1 MTVLV
6 GYLPTPE
13 GNAAFTA
20 ALDEA
25 ARRREA
31 LVVLSSPRDGAL
43 VSTELPSP
51 DDTETLQAQAQ
62 QAGVSMDLRTTP
74 HRGELPDLLI
84 ETAEEINAS
93 VIVIGLRRRTA
104 IGELFLGSTAQQILL
119 GAERPVLAVKARR

>member
-6 GYLPTPE
+6 GYLPTLE
-13 GNAAFTA
+13 GNAAFSA

-43 VSTELPSP
+43 VSTEVPAP
-51 DDTETLQAQAQ
+51 DEIDMLQARAQ
-62 QAGVSMDLRTTP
+62 QAGVSIDLRTTP
-74 HRGELPDLLI
+74 HRGELPDLLF
-84 ETAEEINAS
+84 ETAEEVNAS
-93 VIVIGLRRRTA
+93 VIVIGLRRRTSV
-104 IGELFLGSTAQQILL
+104 GKLLLGSTAQQILL

>member
-6 GYLPTPE
+6 GYPPTPE
-13 GNAAFTA
+13 GTAAFSA

-31 LVVLSSPRDGAL
+31 LVVLNSPRDGAL
-43 VSTELPSP
+43 VSTELPPP
-51 DDTETLQAQAQ
+51 DEIDTLQARAQ
-62 QAGVSMDLRTTP
+62 QAGVSIDLRTTP

-84 ETAEEINAS
+84 EVAEEINAS

-104 IGELFLGSTAQQILL
+104 VGKLLLGSTAQQILL
-119 GAERPVLAVKARR
+119 GTERPVLAVKARR

>member
-1 MTVLV
+1 M
-6 GYLPTPE
+6 PTPE

-104 IGELFLGSTAQQILL
+104 IGKLFLGSTAQQILL